1 MKHTLRGQALA
12 EFALLLP
19 MMCLLTFTMLDFG
32 RVFYFQE
39 AIANAAREGARYG
52 ATTKTATSGDIIA
65 RAQNEASGISP
76 LNVTPVI
83 QATGEKYV
91 HVTVTY
97 QFDLLTPFT
106 EAVFGNS
113 ITLTAKSKMRAE
125 YE

>member
-1 MKHTLRGQALA
+1 MKHTFKGQALA

-32 RVFYFQE
+32 RAFYFQE

-76 LNVTPVI
+76 LNVTPLI
-83 QATGEKYV
+83 QTSAEKHV
-91 HVTVTY
+91 EVTVTY
-97 QFDLLTPFT
+97 QFELLTPFVQS
-106 EAVFGNS
+106 VFGNS